1 MRNAA
6 LIKGSEPEG
15 RPGLDSKPTYPF
27 TAVVGQDKAKKAL
40 VLNAIDP
47 TIGGVLVSGPKGSGK
62 SLLVRSFS
70 DVLPDVMHVEDCP
83 FRCSP
88 DDPTNMCPGCLARF
102 EAGEELPVT
111 WSRMRVVLIPLS
123 VTDDMLVGS
132 IDLDRV
138 VDEGVRSLRPGLL
151 AEANQ
156 NILYIDEVNLLPDHI
171 TDNILDAAAS
181 GWNHVEREGFSVQ
194 HPSRFTL
201 VGTMNPEEG
210 DLRPQILDRFGV
222 YAETA
227 NIEDPELR
235 ALVIERNE
243 EFFSDP
249 SDFTAEHS
257 GELEELRSRI
267 REARRRLPGIEAPP
281 EICSIVAE
289 TCTRLRVDGFRPDIV
304 SVKTARALAAFNGRD
319 AISPEDVN
327 FSVELALGHRTR
339 RSGLAPPPSKAEIR
353 KVLGRAR
360 SALKFKLKFPM
371 PAVRGFFEIPGEVFD
386 KLLAKARMGLLLT
399 LLSLGI
405 LVASTAYLLEIVR
418 GMVYPSPPTP
428 PIVALEIAA
437 GVLISLI
444 LSGITWSRR
453 RHEESIGLIDLS
465 NISIEA
471 SGRLPPPQRAKAT
484 GGGTVQARVSY
495 GKGVVETPDYG
506 LKILEPMKIA
516 PKGPDRLRLRRL
528 GRPVRGS
535 GYARGRRTKVIS
547 SSSRGRYAW
556 YQIPK
561 GGRGDVALVPT
572 LRAAAL
578 HQRERGR
585 EDGRI
590 LITPDDI
597 RVKVREY
604 RAPFSIVLLVD
615 MSLSMVGSVDNIIQT
630 VYSLH
635 RDVYRQRDRVGL
647 IVFKGSKAFT
657 IQHPTR
663 NLKAV
668 VEKLRG
674 VGASDFTP
682 MAAGLFE
689 AYKALKQEKLRNKDA
704 IPHLLVI
711 SDGIANV
718 PLDVPLSPLT
728 RRRYSS
734 EAQADA
740 FDVARLIAKA
750 GYRVYVIN
758 TSHSE
763 KEARDIPVMVEGR
776 RLRFTP
782 TQFLMEISRLTK
794 GDYVGHLRQEEAGLP

>member
-1 MRNAA
+1 M
-6 LIKGSEPEG
+6 
-15 RPGLDSKPTYPF
+15 
-27 TAVVGQDKAKKAL
+27 
-40 VLNAIDP
+40 
-47 TIGGVLVSGPKGSGK
+47 
-62 SLLVRSFS
+62 
-70 DVLPDVMHVEDCP
+70 
-83 FRCSP
+83 
-88 DDPTNMCPGCLARF
+88 
-102 EAGEELPVT
+102 
-111 WSRMRVVLIPLS
+111 
-123 VTDDMLVGS
+123 
-132 IDLDRV
+132 
-138 VDEGVRSLRPGLL
+138 
-151 AEANQ
+151 
-156 NILYIDEVNLLPDHI
+156 
-171 TDNILDAAAS
+171 
-181 GWNHVEREGFSVQ
+181 
-194 HPSRFTL
+194 
-201 VGTMNPEEG
+201 
-210 DLRPQILDRFGV
+210 
-222 YAETA
+222 
-227 NIEDPELR
+227 
-235 ALVIERNE
+235 
-243 EFFSDP
+243 
-249 SDFTAEHS
+249 
-257 GELEELRSRI
+257 
-267 REARRRLPGIEAPP
+267 
-281 EICSIVAE
+281 
-289 TCTRLRVDGFRPDIV
+289 
-304 SVKTARALAAFNGRD
+304 
-319 AISPEDVN
+319 
-327 FSVELALGHRTR
+327 
-339 RSGLAPPPSKAEIR
+339 
-353 KVLGRAR
+353 
-360 SALKFKLKFPM
+360 
-371 PAVRGFFEIPGEVFD
+371 
-386 KLLAKARMGLLLT
+386 
-399 LLSLGI
+399 
-405 LVASTAYLLEIVR
+405 
-418 GMVYPSPPTP
+418 
-428 PIVALEIAA
+428 
-437 GVLISLI
+437 
-444 LSGITWSRR
+444 
-453 RHEESIGLIDLS
+453 
-465 NISIEA
+465 
-471 SGRLPPPQRAKAT
+471 
-484 GGGTVQARVSY
+484 SY

-516 PKGPDRLRLRRL
+516 PKGPDSLRLRRL

-615 MSLSMVGSVDNIIQT
+615 MSLSMVGSVNNIIQT
-630 VYSLH
+630 IYSLH

-689 AYKALKQEKLRNKDA
+689 AYKALKQEKLRNRDA
-704 IPHLLVI
+704 IPHLIVI

-750 GYRVYVIN
+750 GYRVIVIN

-763 KEARDIPVMVEGR
+763 KEARDFPVLVEDR
-776 RLRFTP
+776 RLRLTP

-794 GDYVGHLRQEEAGLP
+794 GDYVGHPRQEAGLP